1 MPVTIP
7 GTHRDSYDT
16 GFSIRRTVMGAA
28 HVEHSLGQTSDFSR
42 PVQEMITE
50 YAWGKVWSRPGLD
63 PKTRS
68 MLNLAMLTA
77 LNRPHEFAGH
87 VRGAVAYGVTEE
99 EMQEV
104 LLQTMIYCGAP
115 AALESFRVAETVLKE
130 IRHVG

>member
-1 MPVTIP
+1 MTIS
-7 GTHRDSYDT
+7 GTHQKSYDT
-16 GFSIRRTVMGAA
+16 GLGIRKTVMGAA
-28 HVEHSLGQTSDFSR
+28 HVERSLGQTSDFSR
-42 PVQEMITE
+42 PVQELVTE

-87 VRGAVAYGVTEE
+87 VRGAVNNGVTEQE
-99 EMQEV
+99 IQEV

-115 AALESFRVAETVLKE
+115 AALESFRVAEIVLRE
-130 IRHVG
+130 MRQQD

>member
-1 MPVTIP
+1 VHVTIS
-7 GTHRDSYDT
+7 GTHQESYDT
-16 GFSIRRTVMGAA
+16 GVGIRKTVMGPA
-28 HVEHSLGQTSDFSR
+28 HVERSLEQTSDFSR
-42 PVQEMITE
+42 PAQQLVTE

-87 VRGAVAYGVTEE
+87 VRGAVNNGVTEQ

-104 LLQTMIYCGAP
+104 LLQAMIYCGAP
-115 AALESFRVAETVLKE
+115 AALESFRVAETVLRDM
-130 IRHVG
+130 RHEG